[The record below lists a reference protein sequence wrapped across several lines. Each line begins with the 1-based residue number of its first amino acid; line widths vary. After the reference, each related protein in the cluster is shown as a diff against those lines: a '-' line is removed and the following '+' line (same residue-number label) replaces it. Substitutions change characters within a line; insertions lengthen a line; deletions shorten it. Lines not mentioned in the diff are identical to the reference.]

1 MFYLVNYFPDSHA
14 SGGSLENPW
23 EISDV
28 ASTSYATDA
37 SWQARM
43 ESRRRRAREAALPTP
58 RCAARWVI
66 HSEPADPPLGKES
79 TRPSH
84 VWGVSGWCRLSSV
97 LPRVRIESGAEA
109 GVQSLSLHTARER
122 QSESTAI
129 GRLWAIHSTLM
140 IARWCFALV
149 RMSMSKCRS

>member
-1 MFYLVNYFPDSHA
+1 MPACYLDSGA
-14 SGGSLENPW
+14 QTLESVKIP
-23 EISDV
+23 DV
-28 ASTSYATDA
+28 AFTSYATDA

-58 RCAARWVI
+58 RCAARSGI

-129 GRLWAIHSTLM
+129 GRML
-140 IARWCFALV
+140 R
-149 RMSMSKCRS
+149 RRSKLGTEAN